1 VQIHKE
7 LEEAAWASGAGFWTT
22 LRVIWLPLLIPA
34 LVNGALYVSILT
46 IKVMSIAVLLYGPD
60 SQVLSVYLW
69 RVWDSGQPGEA
80 SALAVLM
87 VIALGTLTLV
97 ARRIAHGSDML
108 KDSEK

>member
-1 VQIHKE
+1 MQIHKE

-22 LRVIWLPLLIPA
+22 LRVIWIPLLIPA

-69 RVWDSGQPGEA
+69 RVWDTGEPGEA
-80 SALAVLM
+80 SALSVLL

-97 ARRIAHGSDML
+97 ARRIALGSDVL
-108 KDSEK
+108 KET